1 RGALKRFWDR
11 INPVQ
16 TIIPSGG
23 LYTFTTD
30 NPAYPT
36 AYVNGE
42 IYCFRPSSASVG
54 GDFFQV
60 NALGPKPIFK
70 RVAAGLGGSAAILA
84 QDILGNGGTL
94 LVYDVTLNAGAGAFM
109 LINPFVPIHGNG
121 TGGVIVTGGLTAGS
135 VNVTS
140 GDLRLTRTDQA
151 YGYITRPVTPAGYNN
166 LAFAGDG
173 NAQLN
178 DVIVNTSQME
188 VTGKLSA
195 IGYSSRSG
203 VSGPY

>member
-1 RGALKRFWDR
+1 MPDLSDSVNWSEVDANNNNPAPNGWPEGMMPSGVNDAARADRGALKRFWDR

-84 QDILGNGGTL
+84 QDILWKGGAVL
-94 LVYDVTLNAGAGAFM
+94 PL
-109 LINPFVPIHGNG
+109 FVP
-121 TGGVIVTGGLTAGS
+121 
-135 VNVTS
+135 
-140 GDLRLTRTDQA
+140 
-151 YGYITRPVTPAGYNN
+151 P
-166 LAFAGDG
+166 
-173 NAQLN
+173 NA
-178 DVIVNTSQME
+178 
-188 VTGKLSA
+188 
-195 IGYSSRSG
+195 
-203 VSGPY
+203 